1 MDFIKS
7 YLYKK
12 EISKIYNK
20 SILIDYLL
28 LLKIIMKNRNIHFSN
43 LFYIEILSY
52 LKIKILPIYTG
63 IINNNNYYF
72 SDLANNVIS
81 KYNLNYLLFSNK
93 IYSKNKSNYDYFN
106 NDIHITISIKKNKI
120 HEIEVFDINIIFS
133 IFSNYLVK
141 KIENYQYQIPII
153 LYEYIKYNNF
163 NIFNNIILDIWK
175 EYMGL
180 IMWDYFISNDNI
192 KYIYYELYKKII
204 VRLL

>member
-1 MDFIKS
+1 MDFIKN
-7 YLYKK
+7 YLHKK
-12 EISKIYNK
+12 EISKKYNRCR
-20 SILIDYLL
+20 LIDYLL
-28 LLKIIMKNRNIHFSN
+28 FLKIIMKDKNIHFSN

-52 LKIKILPIYTG
+52 FQIKILPIYTE

-81 KYNLNYLLFSNK
+81 KYNLNYLLFPNQ
-93 IYSKNKSNYDYFN
+93 IYIKNKLNYDYFN
-106 NDIHITISIKKNKI
+106 NDIHITISIKKNRI

-141 KIENYQYQIPII
+141 KIEKYQYEIPII
-153 LYEYIKYNNF
+153 LYKYIKYDNF

-180 IMWDYFISNDNI
+180 IMWDYFICDDNI
-192 KYIYYELYKKII
+192 KYIYYELFKKII

>member
-1 MDFIKS
+1 MNFIKN
-7 YLYKK
+7 YLQKK
-12 EISKIYNK
+12 EISKTYNRSK
-20 SILIDYLL
+20 LIDYLL
-28 LLKIIMKNRNIHFSN
+28 LLKIIMKDRNIHFSN

-52 LKIKILPIYTG
+52 FQIKILSIYTE
-63 IINNNNYYF
+63 ILNNNNYYF

-81 KYNLNYLLFSNK
+81 KYNLNYLLFENK
-93 IYSKNKSNYDYFN
+93 NYFENKLNYDYFN
-106 NDIHITISIKKNKI
+106 NDIHITISIKKNRI
-120 HEIEVFDINIIFS
+120 HEIEVFDIHIIFN

-141 KIENYQYQIPII
+141 KIEKYQYEIPII
-153 LYEYIKYNNF
+153 LYQRIKYHNF

-180 IMWDYFISNDNI
+180 IMWDYFISDDNI